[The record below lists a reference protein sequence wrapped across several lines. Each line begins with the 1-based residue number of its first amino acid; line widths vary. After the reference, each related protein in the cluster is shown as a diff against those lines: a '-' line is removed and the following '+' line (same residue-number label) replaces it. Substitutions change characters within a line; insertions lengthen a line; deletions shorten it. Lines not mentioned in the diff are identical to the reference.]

1 MKLKIKILFQ
11 DQLVLRISKLFIL
24 VFVIFLIIIIWKW
37 KSLPPDLP
45 LFYSLP
51 RGNSQLGS
59 PLLLLLLP
67 GFSVLVFVIN
77 LILSALFYGEE
88 KLIAKMLIITGMVV
102 TILFLITFI
111 KIVFL
116 IS

>member
-1 MKLKIKILFQ
+1 MKLKIKTLFQ
-11 DQLVLRISKLFIL
+11 DKMVLRISKLFIL
-24 VFVIFLIIIIWKW
+24 VLVIFLIIFIWKW

-67 GFSVLVFVIN
+67 GFSLLVFIIN
-77 LILSALFYGEE
+77 LVLSALFYSEE
-88 KLIAKMLIITGMVV
+88 NLIAKLLMITGFTV
-102 TILFLITFI
+102 TMLFLITFI